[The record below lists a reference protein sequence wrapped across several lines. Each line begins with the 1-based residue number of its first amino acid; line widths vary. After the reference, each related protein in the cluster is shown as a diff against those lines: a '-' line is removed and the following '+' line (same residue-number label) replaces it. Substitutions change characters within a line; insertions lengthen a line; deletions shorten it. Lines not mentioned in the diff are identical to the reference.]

1 MVGFESGISGV
12 HYYWVLQVKKLDEL
26 EMSRSLLAFRLQ
38 DKTDIQMSKAHG
50 LLRPVGWWIQFANK
64 SIQLLD
70 PLPGTYPAG
79 STGMLK

>member
-1 MVGFESGISGV
+1 MTG
-12 HYYWVLQVKKLDEL
+12 
-26 EMSRSLLAFRLQ
+26 Q
-38 DKTDIQMSKAHG
+38 DRHTDVQSTWLVEA
-50 LLRPVGWWIQFANK
+50 RWIQFANK